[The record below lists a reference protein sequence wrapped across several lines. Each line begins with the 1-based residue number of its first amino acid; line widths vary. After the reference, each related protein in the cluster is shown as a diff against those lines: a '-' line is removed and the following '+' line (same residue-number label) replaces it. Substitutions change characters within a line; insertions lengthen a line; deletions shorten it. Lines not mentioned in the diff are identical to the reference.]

1 MSGQFGSMRSGP
13 PEALS
18 GMRIAKPDYA
28 RRCSVMLT
36 TSNTS
41 FGIQV
46 RMARAGLAWSQDDLA
61 FHARVSA
68 RTIKY
73 VEADRR
79 KPRSETQAKISDAL
93 ANAGAELEGDCSVRI
108 RGDARSTPSAV
119 VETSLECRP

>member
-1 MSGQFGSMRSGP
+1 
-13 PEALS
+13 
-18 GMRIAKPDYA
+18 MRIAKPEQA
-28 RRCSVMLT
+28 PRCSVMLT

-79 KPRSETQAKISDAL
+79 KPRSETRAKISDAL
-93 ANAGAELEGDCSVRI
+93 ANAGADLDGDCSVRI
-108 RGDARSTPSAV
+108 RGGARSTPSAV
-119 VETSLECRP
+119 VETSSECRA

>member
-1 MSGQFGSMRSGP
+1 MRSGP

-28 RRCSVMLT
+28 RRCAVMLT

-46 RMARAGLAWSQDDLA
+46 RMARAGLAWSQADLA
-61 FHARVSA
+61 SRSGVSA
-68 RTIKY
+68 RTVKN

-93 ANAGAELEGDCSVRI
+93 ANAGADLDGDCSVRI
-108 RGDARSTPSAV
+108 RGEVRSTPSAV
-119 VETSLECRP
+119 VETSSECRP